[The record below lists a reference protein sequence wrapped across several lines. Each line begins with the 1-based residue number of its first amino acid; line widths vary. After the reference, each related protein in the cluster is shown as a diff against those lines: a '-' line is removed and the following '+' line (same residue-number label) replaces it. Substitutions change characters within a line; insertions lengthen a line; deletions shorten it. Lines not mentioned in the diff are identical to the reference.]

1 MKDIPYS
8 EEKTAKVGRV
18 EITYDTFGNPSAPP
32 MLLIM
37 GLGAQMI
44 RWDEAFCKALAA
56 QGRWVIRFDN
66 RDVGLST
73 KFDEK
78 GVPNIMAL
86 IQGGTVDV
94 PYKLIDMAGDAAG
107 LLDALG
113 IKAADVVGVSMGG
126 MIAQTMAI
134 HYPDRVRTLTSIM
147 SSTGNPDLPQ
157 PTSEAMSVLLA
168 PPASSR
174 DEYMKNSLE
183 SAKVLHGPHYPL
195 NEEYV
200 RNYSEISY
208 DRCFHPQGYSRQLG
222 AVLASGSRNEALR
235 NVKIPTLVIHGSAD
249 PLVPVEGGKDTA
261 KSIPNAKLLI
271 IDGMGHSFPVEVV
284 PQILQAILQ
293 HTAP

>member
-1 MKDIPYS
+1 MTMTEIPHS
-8 EEKTAKVGRV
+8 EETTAKVGDT
-18 EITYDTFGNPSAPP
+18 EIVYDTFGDSSAPP

-44 RWDEAFCKALAA
+44 RWDEAFCQYLAA

-73 KFDEK
+73 KFDEG
-78 GVPNIMAL
+78 GVPDVMAL
-86 IQGGTVDV
+86 VQGETVDV
-94 PYKLIDMAGDAAG
+94 PYKLIDMAGDAVG

-113 IKAADVVGVSMGG
+113 VKAADVVGVSMGG

-147 SSTGNPDLPQ
+147 SSTGNPNLPQ
-157 PTSEAMSVLLA
+157 PTPEAMSVLLA
-168 PPASSR
+168 PPVSNR
-174 DEYMKNSLE
+174 NDYIDNSLK

-208 DRCFHPQGYSRQLG
+208 DRCYHPPGFSRQ
-222 AVLASGSRNEALR
+222 
-235 NVKIPTLVIHGSAD
+235 
-249 PLVPVEGGKDTA
+249 
-261 KSIPNAKLLI
+261 
-271 IDGMGHSFPVEVV
+271 
-284 PQILQAILQ
+284 
-293 HTAP
+293 